1 MLISLLII
9 MLKEVLKLKF
19 IEPKNLKTSKV
30 NWSLPQK
37 TIRLVEHYAEY
48 TGYSE
53 EEVVARFLDNLLLD
67 ENFKEHIKK
76 KRNNRRIL
84 KDLELNEYDL

>member
-1 MLISLLII
+1 MLNGLLFL
-9 MLKEVLKLKF
+9 MLKGGLKLKF

-67 ENFKEHIKK
+67 ANFKEHIKK
-76 KRNNRRIL
+76 KRNNKRIL
-84 KDLELNEYDL
+84 KDLELNEDDL

>member
-1 MLISLLII
+1 MLIGLLILL
-9 MLKEVLKLKF
+9 LKGVLILKF

-67 ENFKEHIKK
+67 ANFKEHIKK
-76 KRNNRRIL
+76 KRNNKRIL
-84 KDLELNEYDL
+84 KDLELNEDDL

>member
-67 ENFKEHIKK
+67 ENFKVHIKK

>member
-1 MLISLLII
+1 

-48 TGYSE
+48 TGYSDE
-53 EEVVARFLDNLLLD
+53 EIVARFLDNLLLD
-67 ENFKEHIKK
+67 ENSKEHIKK

-84 KDLELNEYDL
+84 KDLELNENDL

>member
-1 MLISLLII
+1 MIIRLLIL

-53 EEVVARFLDNLLLD
+53 EEIVARFLDNLLLD

-84 KDLELNEYDL
+84 KDLELNENDL

>member
-9 MLKEVLKLKF
+9 MLKGVLKLKF

>member
-1 MLISLLII
+1 MLISLLIP
-9 MLKEVLKLKF
+9 MLKGVLILKF

-53 EEVVARFLDNLLLD
+53 EEVLARFLDNLLLD

-84 KDLELNEYDL
+84 KDLELNENDL

>member
-1 MLISLLII
+1 MLIRLLIPL
-9 MLKEVLKLKF
+9 LKGVLKLKF
-19 IEPKNLKTSKV
+19 IEPKNLKTTKV
-30 NWSLPQK
+30 DWSLPQK

-53 EEVVARFLDNLLLD
+53 EEVVSQFLNNLLLD
-67 ENFKEHIKK
+67 TNFKEHIKK

-84 KDLELNEYDL
+84 KDLELNENDL

>member
-1 MLISLLII
+1 MLIGLLILL
-9 MLKEVLKLKF
+9 LKGVLILKF

-48 TGYSE
+48 TGYSDE
-53 EEVVARFLDNLLLD
+53 EIVARFLDNLLLD
-67 ENFKEHIKK
+67 ENSKEHIKK

-84 KDLELNEYDL
+84 KDLELNENDL